1 MRLAEFIRFDIEGI
15 LADWETF
22 AADQLPGAASMKP
35 LELRD
40 HAQQILEAVAKDI
53 AQPQTADGAS

>member
-15 LADWETF
+15 LTDWEAF

-53 AQPQTADGAS
+53 AQPQTPDEQA